1 MSNYKSKAII
11 TTIKFSSRA
20 SICVDKNYYTV
31 ECCEERMIPDIEGI
45 DIEEER
51 KDLWNTVNGE
61 CDKQIEDILNTF
73 KK

>member
-1 MSNYKSKAII
+1 MKAK
-11 TTIKFSSRA
+11 TTMIKFTSRA
-20 SICVDKNYYTV
+20 SVKVGESFYTV
-31 ECCEERMIPDIEGI
+31 EACEERMIPDLDEV
-45 DIEEER
+45 DVEEER

>member
-31 ECCEERMIPDIEGI
+31 ECCEERVIPEEIGVDIQ
-45 DIEEER
+45 EER
-51 KDLWNTVNGE
+51 RALWETVNGE
-61 CDKQIEDILNTF
+61 CDRQIEDILRTF
-73 KK
+73 NK